1 MRLVK
6 RFLPIFLMMGS
17 GSLIERTVKYDGGT
31 LEVYD
36 SKIKTN
42 FELNLNPK
50 PHIKWLSYYHS
61 IALPTELPIANFLL

>member
-1 MRLVK
+1 MALPTTINKNKKQISFMRLVK

-50 PHIKWLSYYHS
+50 PHIK
-61 IALPTELPIANFLL
+61 